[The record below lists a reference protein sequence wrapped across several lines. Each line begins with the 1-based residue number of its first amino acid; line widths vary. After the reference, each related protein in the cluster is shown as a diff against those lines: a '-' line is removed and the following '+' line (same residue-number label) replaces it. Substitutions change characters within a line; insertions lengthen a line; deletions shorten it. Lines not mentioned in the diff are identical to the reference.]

1 MKNKGSLVTCLF
13 LIAAYGAIA
22 TATNIS
28 YGSGFTSA
36 GLTLNGSAAI
46 NGTRLRLT
54 NGGTS
59 EAGSAFF
66 NTPVNV
72 QSFTND
78 FSFQLTNATADG
90 FTFTLQGNNPNALGP
105 KGGGLGYGADKPGGT
120 PGIGRSVAVKFDL
133 FSNAGE
139 GNDSTGLYTS
149 GASPTT
155 PFVDLTNTGINLHSG
170 HTFNVHM
177 TYDGATLVV
186 QITDATSS
194 TSFHTSFP
202 VNIPN
207 LVGGST
213 GYVGFTG
220 GSGGLTAVQDI
231 LSWTYVPSG
240 SGNPQPLQITTGSLP
255 AGAVGVSYQAVLAA
269 ANGVPPY
276 TWSLMGGQLPSGL
289 GLQASTGKISGTPS
303 QAGAFTFSVQVK
315 DSSGHTASGTLSANI
330 APASAPVISS
340 VSPKSG
346 STAGGTTVTIAG
358 SNFQA
363 GAAVLF
369 GGIAAS
375 SATVSGATQI
385 HAVTPAH
392 IAGTVDVTVR
402 DPNGESST
410 LSSSFAYSASST
422 PPTISGV
429 SPGSGAPRAQ
439 VTITGTNFKSGA
451 TVDFGTT
458 NAASTVFVSST
469 ELKTSVP
476 TIAAGTYDVTVT
488 NPDPSSATLR
498 GGFTVTTPPPAQS
511 LLSGM
516 TPGNFKVP
524 AGWALALTQD
534 FESGSI
540 GPNEYG
546 YCCSSAVSTNV
557 AHSGT
562 HSWRGPVVGDGSNTA
577 WGLHGYAV
585 GVKNEVY
592 MSWWS
597 YLDPNARGQVE
608 AQFANL
614 QDPVASRSFG
624 AACAGQQV
632 KPAFMVDTDDYTAN
646 PYVYVNTNLTA
657 HVYVEN
663 GCDVDLSNFYSW
675 NLNLGI
681 WQQQE
686 LWGKINTCT
695 GGVPNKDGFYRFYI
709 NGQKV
714 LDNEAF
720 SWGGCWSG
728 EGFRIEVGGVWTY
741 QWASNASNQCVDPNS
756 PGAKPVIG
764 APRFA
769 DAPKF
774 EADGVT
780 PCVGSITP
788 FSQYMDDIIILHR

>member
-269 ANGVPPY
+269 ANGVPSY
-276 TWSLMGGQLPSGL
+276 TWSLMGGQLPTGL
-289 GLQASTGKISGTPS
+289 GFQASTGKISGMPS

-330 APASAPVISS
+330 APASAPLISS

-346 STAGGTTVTIAG
+346 PTSGGTLVSVSG
-358 SNFQA
+358 SNFQP
-363 GAAVLF
+363 GATVLF
-369 GGIAAS
+369 GGVTAS
-375 SATVSGATQI
+375 SVTVSSSTLIQA
-385 HAVTPAH
+385 AVHAH
-392 IAGTVDVTVR
+392 IAGAVDVTVR
-402 DPNGESST
+402 NPDGETSTDISGFTYTPSLALAHSLYAINPGPVISVYDLDSSGFNFVNQIRAGT
-410 LSSSFAYSASST
+410 STDQIRGVVASAVDGMLYISYGCTS
-422 PPTISGV
+422 PTICAAHLMKYDLATAQIIWDKLYPLGIDSHAITPDGRTIYMPTGEEDIPHSQWQIIDTSSGNLTGLIDSTVKAPHNTIVGNNGAHVYMGSVHSDVSGDHRNYLVEANTSDGSIVQRIGPTLGIATRPFTIDSQERWAFIITLGLNGFQVGSISTGAILFTVPAQGV
-429 SPGSGAPRAQ
+429 SNASCTAF
-439 VTITGTNFKSGA
+439 VTCSHGISLSPDGKEIY
-451 TVDFGTT
+451 TVDYY
-458 NAASTVFVSST
+458 NNYVHVFDVSG
-469 ELKTSVP
+469 L
-476 TIAAGTYDVTVT
+476 
-488 NPDPSSATLR
+488 PSSAPQW
-498 GGFTVTTPPPAQS
+498 VAKIP
-511 LLSGM
+511 
-516 TPGNFKVP
+516 
-524 AGWALALTQD
+524 LAHSYA
-534 FESGSI
+534 ESG
-540 GPNEYG
+540 
-546 YCCSSAVSTNV
+546 AWV
-557 AHSGT
+557 T
-562 HSWRGPVVGDGSNTA
+562 HSRDGRFVFVGQSGDVIDTNTRQIVGYLPALSTTKIYTEVDFQGSQVSFTPLNRS
-577 WGLHGYAV
+577 GVGYA
-585 GVKNEVY
+585 
-592 MSWWS
+592 
-597 YLDPNARGQVE
+597 
-608 AQFANL
+608 
-614 QDPVASRSFG
+614 
-624 AACAGQQV
+624 
-632 KPAFMVDTDDYTAN
+632 
-646 PYVYVNTNLTA
+646 
-657 HVYVEN
+657 H
-663 GCDVDLSNFYSW
+663 
-675 NLNLGI
+675 
-681 WQQQE
+681 
-686 LWGKINTCT
+686 
-695 GGVPNKDGFYRFYI
+695 
-709 NGQKV
+709 
-714 LDNEAF
+714 
-720 SWGGCWSG
+720 
-728 EGFRIEVGGVWTY
+728 
-741 QWASNASNQCVDPNS
+741 
-756 PGAKPVIG
+756 
-764 APRFA
+764 
-769 DAPKF
+769 
-774 EADGVT
+774 
-780 PCVGSITP
+780 
-788 FSQYMDDIIILHR
+788 

>member
-1 MKNKGSLVTCLF
+1 MKNHRFLIVCLS
-13 LIAAYGAIA
+13 LIAAYGAMA
-22 TATNIS
+22 TASNIS

-36 GLTLNGSAAI
+36 GLTLNGNAAI

-54 NGGTS
+54 NGGGS
-59 EAGSAFF
+59 EASSAFF
-66 NTPVNV
+66 NTLVNV

-78 FSFQLTNATADG
+78 FSFQLTNAAADG
-90 FTFTLQGNNPNALGP
+90 FTFTIQGNSPTALGP
-105 KGGGLGYGADKPGGT
+105 RGGGLGYGPANVGGT
-120 PGIGRSVAVKFDL
+120 PGIGRSAAVKFDI
-133 FSNAGE
+133 FSNGGE
-139 GNDSTGLYTS
+139 GNDSTGLYIN

-155 PFVDLTNTGINLHSG
+155 PFVNLSNTGIDLHSG

-177 TYDGATLVV
+177 TYDGATLVE
-186 QITDATSS
+186 QITDATNS
-194 TSFHTSFP
+194 TSFRASFP
-202 VNIPN
+202 VNIPS

-240 SGNPQPLQITTGSLP
+240 SVNPQPLQITTSSMPVGT
-255 AGAVGVSYQAVLAA
+255 VGVSYHAVLAA
-269 ANGVPPY
+269 ANGVPSY
-276 TWSLMGGQLPSGL
+276 TWSIIGGKLPSGL
-289 GLQASTGKISGTPS
+289 VLQASTGQISGTPT

-315 DSSGHTASGTLSANI
+315 DSSGKTASGTLSANI
-330 APASAPVISS
+330 APASAPVVSS

-346 STAGGTTVTIAG
+346 PTSGGTVVTIAG

-369 GGIAAS
+369 GGIASS

-385 HAVTPAH
+385 QAVTPAH
-392 IAGTVDVTVR
+392 TTGTVDVTVR

-410 LSSSFAYSASST
+410 LSGGFAYSGSSA

-429 SPGSGAPRAQ
+429 SPSSGAPRTQ
-439 VTITGTNFKSGA
+439 VTITGANFESGA
-451 TVDFGTT
+451 TVAFGTAS
-458 NAASTVFVSST
+458 AASMVFVSST
-469 ELKTSVP
+469 ELKASVP
-476 TIAAGTYDVTVT
+476 TIVAGTYDMTVT

-498 GGFTVTTPPPAQS
+498 GAFTVTSSPPAQS

-516 TPGNFKVP
+516 TPAHFTVP

-534 FESGSI
+534 FESGSL

-546 YCCSSAVSTNV
+546 YCCTSAVSTNI
-557 AHSGT
+557 AHTGT

-577 WGLHGYAV
+577 WGLHGASA

-614 QDPVASRSFG
+614 QDPVASRSFA

-646 PYVYVNTNLTA
+646 PYIYVNTRLTA

-663 GCDVDLSNFYSW
+663 GCDVDLSNFYDW
-675 NLNLGI
+675 NLNLGV

-728 EGFRIEVGGVWTY
+728 QGFRIEAGGVWTY
-741 QWASNASNQCVDPNS
+741 QWAPNASNQCVDPNS
-756 PGAKPVIG
+756 AGAKPVIG
-764 APRFA
+764 APRFSN
-769 DAPKF
+769 APKF

-780 PCVGSITP
+780 PCIGSITP
-788 FSQYMDDIIILHR
+788 FSQYTDDIILLHR